1 MRGVSRW
8 ITHAQ
13 SRFAITRGC
22 VIASLGDS
30 LWAVSRPVSSI
41 LTEIQG
47 SRFDECVVLFV
58 NQEYCRL
65 GIHVIGRSRT
75 DAVGESPRASESI
88 ENSAD
93 LSLDD
98 IYHLLQTQRRRD
110 VLRYLR
116 TAGDRVRLR
125 ELAEQVAA
133 WEQET
138 TVDNLTS
145 DERQRVY
152 ISLYQSHLPKLD
164 NHGIVDYDK
173 DRGWVEPTPRAER
186 LHSYLESPSQTSSP
200 DRWPRRYAGTVVCC
214 GLGMAAVTA
223 GIVPITGL
231 VGAWVVL
238 VAFAIVTSA
247 HAWSTGTFDRDQSN

>member
-1 MRGVSRW
+1 VGL
-8 ITHAQ
+8 
-13 SRFAITRGC
+13 FA
-22 VIASLGDS
+22 
-30 LWAVSRPVSSI
+30 SRPTAVYCV
-41 LTEIQG
+41 LTVIPG
-47 SRFDECVVLFV
+47 SRLYECVVLFV
-58 NQEYCRL
+58 EQEYFCL
-65 GIHVIGRSRT
+65 GTHVIGRSRT

-93 LSLDD
+93 LSLDE

-116 TAGDRVRLR
+116 TADDRVRLR
-125 ELAEQVAA
+125 DLAEQVAA

-164 NHGIVDYDK
+164 NHGIVNYDK
-173 DRGWVEPTPRAER
+173 DRGWVEPTPHTKQ
-186 LHSYLESPSQTSSP
+186 LQPYLEPPSQPPSP
-200 DRWPRRYAGTVVCC
+200 PRWPRRYAGAVVCC

-223 GIVPITGL
+223 DIVPITGL
-231 VGAWVVL
+231 VGAWLVL

-247 HAWSTGTFDRDQSN
+247 HAWSTGAFDLELSN